1 MSTSGRKHHKTSVQ
15 NIPAGGHIVHR
26 NSSGFGHVILSRVV
40 CCQLTSSVCRRAAR
54 NPADGALRSANDRT
68 TVISPSSTHSKTCTN
83 KLSHSHDFGCRSI
96 TACGFTPFHSGVGGY
111 TSCHS
116 ISGFSVLPGREAK
129 GCHPTVHPGKPR
141 PQLISCWP
149 SA

>member
-1 MSTSGRKHHKTSVQ
+1 MSPSGRKHHKTGVQ

-40 CCQLTSSVCRRAAR
+40 CCQLTSSVCRRSAR
-54 NPADGALRSANDRT
+54 NPADSALRSANDRT
-68 TVISPSSTHSKTCTN
+68 TVISPSSTHSAKHAQTSCHIVTT
-83 KLSHSHDFGCRSI
+83 LAVGPSLPVVLH
-96 TACGFTPFHSGVGGY
+96 PSGVVGY
-111 TSCHS
+111 TSYHS

-141 PQLISCWP
+141 PQLMSCWP